1 MDAVTGLRGAT
12 STLSKEVLRTPPISF
27 AQLLQLMVDGT
38 NLLTPPALAFAFQ
51 SDRDGL
57 SVYIWPA
64 LGSMIIALF
73 YQGGLRLITTLN
85 TPFEGETD
93 NLDPDWALMAS
104 DRKLFGYLTASIDV
118 IPPLE
123 DFGIEDLRQVLEDEA
138 DERAHS
144 HPHEYFP
151 CSPWTHH
158 LAPRVPK
165 N

>member
-64 LGSMIIALF
+64 LGSVIIALF

-93 NLDPDWALMAS
+93 ELNPDWALMAS
-104 DRKLFGYLTASIDV
+104 DRKIFGYLMGSVICQEAIPSMFTRIRARTA
-118 IPPLE
+118 
-123 DFGIEDLRQVLEDEA
+123 A
-138 DERAHS
+138 N
-144 HPHEYFP
+144 
-151 CSPWTHH
+151 
-158 LAPRVPK
+158 LAAQGGKQTPMTQ
-165 N
+165 